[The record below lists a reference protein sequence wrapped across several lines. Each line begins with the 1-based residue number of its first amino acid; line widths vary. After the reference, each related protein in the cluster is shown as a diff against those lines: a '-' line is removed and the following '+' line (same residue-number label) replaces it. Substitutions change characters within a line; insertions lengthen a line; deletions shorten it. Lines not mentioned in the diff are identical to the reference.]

1 MVNVDNCLDDKV
13 LVLENK
19 ALSKFLQLTETWSL
33 LIHHLYVLSSTN
45 LSLLLDSISTLVDP
59 DLMVINIAAILAKLP
74 YKSLR
79 LLITR
84 NQVSLL

>member
-1 MVNVDNCLDDKV
+1 
-13 LVLENK
+13 
-19 ALSKFLQLTETWSL
+19 
-33 LIHHLYVLSSTN
+33 
-45 LSLLLDSISTLVDP
+45 
-59 DLMVINIAAILAKLP
+59 MVINIAAILAKLP